1 MVSLFLLLLL
11 WASILWVN
19 YGGGHT
25 PKGESIQ
32 SYRGFSWTNMQK
44 RYDNDDAREKF
55 TFVDKKYNLEPNSW
69 YHIAISLSYD
79 LAKKIYVNGELI
91 GSGREQGTRSDIF
104 NDTFDLNISRY
115 VKFGSTFDAYL
126 DEVRV
131 YDNDLSDEDVKK
143 TLSHLTDPNT
153 EASKGLLAYFDFEQ
167 DINGHI
173 FTSNV
178 GGKSVNAEITSIAF
192 LGENNSKWTPVSGVQ
207 FGPSTALVEGNS
219 YKVETNATWSANK
232 AQFSDAQN
240 TETSGSIIATWK
252 KNGVYPVTLKLENAW
267 GIDTK
272 TYNVVNVVDEKT
284 AIDEVSVV
292 DLSVYPNPFTDH
304 LRLHFAN
311 DGIYSLYLYDLNAQL
326 VDIKTID
333 AIADEL
339 YTMDINAANGYYVLS
354 VVKDGKQISTIKLQ
368 KK

>member
-91 GSGREQGTRSDIF
+91 GSGREQETRSDIF

-153 EASKGLLAYFDFEQ
+153 EVSKGLVAYFDLEK
-167 DINGHI
+167 DINGNI

-178 GGKSVNAEITSIAF
+178 GGKSVNAEITSISF

-219 YKVETNATWSANK
+219 HKVETNATWSANK

-240 TETSGSIIATWK
+240 TETSGSITATWK

-284 AIDEVSVV
+284 SIDEVSVV

-304 LRLHFAN
+304 LRMHFAN

-333 AIADEL
+333 AIAGEL
-339 YTMDINAANGYYVLS
+339 YTMDINAEKGYYILS
-354 VVKDGKQISTIKLQ
+354 VVKDGKNISTIKLQ